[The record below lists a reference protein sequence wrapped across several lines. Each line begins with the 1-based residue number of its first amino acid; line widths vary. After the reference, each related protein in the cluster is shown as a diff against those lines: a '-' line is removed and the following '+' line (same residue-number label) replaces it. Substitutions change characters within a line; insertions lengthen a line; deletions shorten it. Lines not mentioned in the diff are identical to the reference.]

1 MLSETTQDKPG
12 YPASDST
19 ALVPLTLELASTNE
33 LPPDDRLV
41 ELWLHG
47 RSRHT
52 QRAYRADVER
62 FRRQVAKPLSQV
74 TLGDLQG
81 YADQLEGTGTQ
92 SATRHRALSAMKSLF
107 QFGHRLG
114 YLPFNT
120 AAPLKLPPRRE
131 TLAERILEES
141 QVRQMLAVET
151 QPRNQAILHLL
162 YAAGLRVS
170 ELCGLRWKDLQAR
183 SDGSAQV
190 TVFGKG
196 AKTRSV
202 LLSAS
207 VNGRLLVLK
216 PEGAAADG
224 AIFLSRRKRAIS
236 AAQVLRVVK
245 AAARKAG
252 ISSNVVAHTL
262 RHCCVSHSL
271 DHGAPIHL
279 VQQTLGHA
287 DLSTTG
293 RYLHARPTDSLSRYL
308 EL

>member
-1 MLSETTQDKPG
+1 MSEITQDKKH

-19 ALVPLTLELASTNE
+19 ALVPVTLEVLATTE
-33 LPPDDRLV
+33 QPHDDRVV

-62 FRRQVAKPLSQV
+62 FRVFTGKPFNQV

-81 YADQLEGTGTQ
+81 YADALEATGTQ
-92 SATRHRALSAMKSLF
+92 PATRHRALSAIKSLF

-114 YLPFNT
+114 YLPFDT
-120 AAPLKLPPRRE
+120 AAPLKLPPRRD

-141 QVRQMLAVET
+141 DVQRMLAVERN
-151 QPRNQAILHLL
+151 PRNSALLHLL

-183 SDGSAQV
+183 SDGGQV
-190 TVFGKG
+190 SVFGKG
-196 AKTRSV
+196 GKTRVV
-202 LLSAS
+202 LLPAS
-207 VNGRLLVLK
+207 VNRRLLALK
-216 PEGAAADG
+216 PELAADDDPV
-224 AIFLSRRKRAIS
+224 FLSRRKRAIS
-236 AAQVLRVVK
+236 AAQVLRIVK
-245 AAARKAG
+245 AIAKKAELDC
-252 ISSNVVAHTL
+252 NVVVHTL
-262 RHCCVSHSL
+262 RHCHASHSL
-271 DHGAPIHL
+271 DRGAPIHL

-293 RYLHARPTDSLSRYL
+293 RYLHARPNDSSGRYL
-308 EL
+308 PL

>member
-1 MLSETTQDKPG
+1 MSEFTDDKSC
-12 YPASDST
+12 YPASALT
-19 ALVPLTLELASTNE
+19 ALVPVTLDISRRDEQS
-33 LPPDDRLV
+33 PDDRLV

-52 QRAYRADVER
+52 QRAYRADVSR
-62 FRRQVAKPLSQV
+62 FLASTRKPLAQV
-74 TLGDLQG
+74 SLADLQE
-81 YADQLEGTGTQ
+81 YSDELARAGTQ
-92 SATRHRALSAMKSLF
+92 PTTRHRALSAIKSLF

-114 YLPFNT
+114 YLPFDT
-120 AAPLKLPPRRE
+120 AAPLKLPRRRD
-131 TLAERILEES
+131 TLAERILDED
-141 QVRQMLAVET
+141 QVRQMLVAER
-151 QPRNQAILHLL
+151 QPRNSAILHLL

-207 VNGRLLVLK
+207 VNRRILALK
-216 PEGAAADG
+216 QEGAADG
-224 AIFLSRRKRAIS
+224 EAIFKSRRRRPIG
-236 AAQVLRVVK
+236 AAQVLRIVK
-245 AAARKAG
+245 SAAKKAG
-252 ISSNVVAHTL
+252 IGTNVVAHTL

-308 EL
+308 PV